1 METERLRH
9 LILVHFYCTYGCKSV
24 HLQVNLG
31 SAKSV
36 LMDAEKPGTHGKY
49 IFINSCSLLEPEWL
63 PHVY

>member
-49 IFINSCSLLEPEWL
+49 L
-63 PHVY
+63 H